1 MAFILTF
8 LGKGGVGKTT
18 LAIGAAKKYAA
29 QGQRVLLA
37 TQDNS
42 PAFGL
47 TLGQP
52 IAAANQPQTIA
63 PNFDVLQLQ
72 TATLLEAGWEEV
84 KRLESQYVRTPFF
97 KNVYGQELGLLPGM
111 ESALV
116 LNEIRRYD
124 DRYDLIVFDGL
135 GHQETLR
142 MLGTPEAISWY
153 VRRFRQV
160 FADSDLGR
168 TVAPFI
174 APIAAAVLNVNWAGD
189 NFAQPTQEI
198 TGLLDRGK
206 QMLADPAH
214 TAAYLVTTD
223 DPAAIAQA
231 QYLWGSA
238 QQVGLTVG
246 GVLLNQ
252 LFGQSSMTEGFAPL
266 TTRAIPRKSG
276 NDWAAIVDALPELIQ
291 GIVAPPPIVVDVAN
305 RQVALFLPGFTKQQ
319 VKLTQYGP
327 EVTIEAGDQRRNI
340 FLPPELRGRPV
351 SGAKFQEGY
360 LIISF

>member
-18 LAIGAAKKYAA
+18 IAIAAAKQLAA
-29 QGQRVLLA
+29 QGKRVLLA

-47 TLGQP
+47 TLGQ
-52 IAAANQPQTIA
+52 AVSATAQTQTLES
-63 PNFDVLQLQ
+63 NLDLLQLHPP
-72 TATLLEAGWEEV
+72 TLLEAGWEEV
-84 KRLESQYVRTPFF
+84 KQLEAQYLRTPFF
-97 KNVYGQELGLLPGM
+97 KNVYGQELGMLPGM

-116 LNEIRRYD
+116 LNAIRRYD
-124 DRYDLIVFDGL
+124 DRYDAIVFDGL
-135 GHQETLR
+135 GNQETLR
-142 MLGTPEAISWY
+142 MLGTPEVFSWY
-153 VRRFRQV
+153 VRRFQQV
-160 FADSDLGR
+160 FTDSDLGR
-168 TVAPFI
+168 TIAPFI
-174 APIAAAVLNVNWAGD
+174 PPITAAVLNVNWSAD

-198 TGLLDRGK
+198 NGLLDRAK
-206 QMLADPAH
+206 QIIADPTR
-214 TAAYLVTTD
+214 TAAYLVTTA

-246 GVLLNQ
+246 GVLAHQ
-252 LFGQSSMTEGFAPL
+252 GTDGAGFAPL
-266 TTRAIPRKSG
+266 TTSHIPAKSS
-276 NDWAAIVDALPELIQ
+276 NDWAPLMQALPDFGQ
-291 GIVAPPPIVVDVAN
+291 ATTAPKPIVIDAAN
-305 RQVALFLPGFTKQQ
+305 RQVSLFLPSFNKQQ

-360 LIISF
+360 LIISFQ

>member
-18 LAIGAAKKYAA
+18 LAIAAAK
-29 QGQRVLLA
+29 QGA
-37 TQDNS
+37 TQGKRILLVTQDSS

-47 TLGQP
+47 ILGQTITAP
-52 IAAANQPQTIA
+52 NQPQTIA
-63 PNFDVLQLQ
+63 PNLDVLQLQ
-72 TATLLEAGWEEV
+72 SAGLLESGWEEV
-84 KRLESQYVRTPFF
+84 KQLEAQYLRTPFF
-97 KNVYGQELGLLPGM
+97 KTVYGQELGLLPGM

-124 DRYDLIVFDGL
+124 DRYDTIVFDSL
-135 GHQETLR
+135 GHQDTLR
-142 MLGTPEAISWY
+142 MLGMPEVFSWY

-160 FADSDLGR
+160 LVDSDLGR

-174 APIAAAVLNVNWAGD
+174 PPITAAVLNVNWSGD
-189 NFAQPTQEI
+189 NFAQPTEQI
-198 TGLLDRGK
+198 NSLLDRGK
-206 QMLADPAH
+206 QIIADPVR

-246 GVLLNQ
+246 GVLVNQ
-252 LFGQSSMTEGFAPL
+252 LSNQWPIGDVFAPL
-266 TTRAIPRKSG
+266 PVSPIPRQSG
-276 NDWAAIVDALPELIQ
+276 NDWSPLMNALPDWSQ
-291 GIVAPPPIVVDVAN
+291 AKNAPKPIVIDPLN
-305 RQVALFLPGFTKQQ
+305 RQVSLFLPRFNKQQ

-340 FLPPELRGRPV
+340 FLPPELSGRPV